1 MTDDA
6 TIRET
11 IVALLS
17 ARSPTAS
24 ICPSEVARS
33 LEYDEDAWRA
43 AMPDVRRVAA
53 TLSEARVLLVT
64 QGEQV
69 LPSASVL
76 MATGPVRLRRGPL
89 FPVDA

>member
-17 ARSPTAS
+17 ARSATAS

-33 LEYDEDAWRA
+33 LAGDDAWRA

-53 TLSEARVLLVT
+53 TLSETRVLLVT

-76 MATGPVRLRRGPL
+76 MAAGPVRLRRGPL